1 MTKNCW
7 LTLVAMSTITLFVL
21 GTTNLCI
28 AQNRHSPGSAYPSY
42 KGLVMAG
49 YQGWFNAPDDGAG
62 RGWNH
67 FVAHGDFS
75 PGNCKI
81 DCWPDVS
88 EYAKTYPTPF
98 KTADS
103 SVAYLFSSY
112 DASTTDL
119 HFKWMKQ
126 YGIDGVFVQRFIGS
140 TRGGKSLQHN
150 DKVLA
155 QCLEASRK
163 YNRAIAV
170 MYDLSGMKDDDTD
183 PETVIRDW
191 KHLVDSLRLTSRGS
205 HQTYL
210 YHNGHPLVA
219 VWGVG
224 FPGRSYGL
232 KGAEKII
239 DFLKNDPVYGGC
251 AVLLGVPTYWRTLDN
266 DAVKDPHLH
275 DLLRKAD
282 IVQPW
287 FVGRYNKDS
296 YPKFRDRVAD
306 DIRWC
311 TQNKLDYVPV
321 VFPGFSWHNMYPK
334 SPQNQIPR
342 DHGRFFWQQLSG
354 DIAAGAEMLYIA
366 MFDEIDEGTAI
377 FKLSKNPPVG
387 ASNFVSPE
395 SDVPGDYYLRL
406 AGEAGRLLRKEP
418 VSFVDPL
425 IGSGGHGHVFVG
437 ASVPFGAVQLGPENF
452 YKGWDWCSGYNYGDS
467 VLIGFAH
474 THLSGT
480 GIGDLGD
487 ILIMPYTGSI
497 KTDKGVETIP
507 GSGYASRYSHTG
519 EIARPGYYAVT
530 LNDYNIRAELT
541 ASERV
546 GFHQYHFPAGGTAHV
561 IIDLKEGI
569 NDQPTET
576 QIHQIDATTFKGFR
590 RSKGW
595 AKDQIVFF
603 AIKTSLPADS
613 FQVYGTGNAIK
624 GLLNFTTPPAT
635 LQLKVGISPVSE
647 ENALANIDAEIP
659 GWDFDATA
667 EAARQ
672 AWNHELSK
680 VELGTAKVELGTA
693 KVELANTYEKNRR
706 IFYTALYHTMID
718 PALFNDANG
727 DYRGADK
734 QVYRHA
740 SFANYSVFSL
750 WDTYRAENP
759 LLTILQPQRVSDMIR
774 TMLDIGRKQKLLPI
788 WHLMANETGT
798 MVGVSSLQI
807 IAEAWLKGIK
817 GFDADSAWQAVKRT
831 SLSDTLGW
839 SFVREGKPIPADVER
854 RSVARAME
862 YAIGEGS
869 IALMAKKL
877 GNEKDYQFFRKR
889 ARDYQLYY
897 DKTSGFFRGLPAD
910 SGHFSTP
917 FDPFK
922 TTPPWSRDYAEGNA
936 WQYLWLAPQDVKGLM
951 IQLGGENRFLRRL
964 DSLFIAEPAI
974 RDTHALADIT
984 GTIGQ
989 YAHGNEPSHHIAY
1002 LYAYAGHQWQ
1012 TAEKTRYILTNMYH
1026 DDPDGVIGNED
1037 CGQMSAW
1044 YIFSALGFYPVFP
1057 ASGVYVMGSP
1067 LFDKAVLHLED
1078 GKTFTVITTGNGPA
1092 NKYIQSMI
1100 LNDKSYPNSY
1110 ILHRD
1115 ILRGGTLKIKM
1126 GPQPNPAFGQTAAQR
1141 PPDPLNTSS
1150 DPLNAPSDPLN

>member
-1 MTKNCW
+1 
-7 LTLVAMSTITLFVL
+7 
-21 GTTNLCI
+21 
-28 AQNRHSPGSAYPSY
+28 
-42 KGLVMAG
+42 MAG
-49 YQGWFNAPDDGAG
+49 YQGWFNAPDDGA
-62 RGWNH
+62 
-67 FVAHGDFS
+67 
-75 PGNCKI
+75 
-81 DCWPDVS
+81 
-88 EYAKTYPTPF
+88 
-98 KTADS
+98 
-103 SVAYLFSSY
+103 

-140 TRGGKSLQHN
+140 TRGGKSLRHN

-191 KHLVDSLRLTSRGS
+191 RHFVDSLKLTARGS

-224 FPGRSYGL
+224 FPGRPYGL

-239 DFLKNDPVYGGC
+239 DFLKKDPVYGGC

-266 DAVKDPHLH
+266 DAIKDPQLH

-296 YPKFRDRVAD
+296 YPKFKERVAD

-321 VFPGFSWHNMYPK
+321 
-334 SPQNQIPR
+334 
-342 DHGRFFWQQLSG
+342 
-354 DIAAGAEMLYIA
+354 
-366 MFDEIDEGTAI
+366 
-377 FKLSKNPPVG
+377 G

-395 SDVPGDYYLRL
+395 ADVPEDYYLRL

-418 VSFVDPL
+418 ASFVDPL

-452 YKGWDWCSGYNYGDS
+452 YKGWDWCSGYNYRDS

-519 EIARPGYYAVT
+519 ETARPGYYAVT
-530 LNDYNIRAELT
+530 LDDYHIRAELT

-546 GFHQYHFPAGGTAHV
+546 GFHQYHFPTGGPAHV

-576 QIHQIDATTFKGFR
+576 QIHQIDATTFEGFR

-603 AIKTSLPADS
+603 AIKTSVAIDS
-613 FQVYGTGNAIK
+613 FQTIENK
-624 GLLNFTTPPAT
+624 GLFNFTKAPAI
-635 LQLKVGISPVSE
+635 LQLKVGISPVSAT
-647 ENALANIDAEIP
+647 NALANINAEIP

-672 AWNHELSK
+672 AWNRELSK
-680 VELGTAKVELGTA
+680 VELSSPKPEPGTTKLEPGT
-693 KVELANTYEKNRR
+693 TDEKNRR

-734 QVYRHA
+734 QVYHHA
-740 SFANYSVFSL
+740 DFANYSVFSL

-759 LLTILQPQRVSDMIR
+759 LLTILQPRRVSDMIR
-774 TMLDIGRKQKLLPI
+774 TMLDLGRKQKLLPI

-817 GFDADSAWQAVKRT
+817 GINPDSAWQAIRRT
-831 SLSDTLGW
+831 ALSDTLGW
-839 SFVREGKPIPADVER
+839 SFVREGKPIPADQER

-897 DKTSGFFRGLPAD
+897 DKSTGFFRGIPAD

-951 IQLGGENRFLRRL
+951 TQLGGEQRFLRRL
-964 DSLFIAEPAI
+964 DSFFIAEPTI
-974 RDTHALADIT
+974 PDTHALADIT

-1044 YIFSALGFYPVFP
+1044 YVFSALGFYPVFP

-1067 LFDKAVLHLED
+1067 LFDKAVLHLDD
-1078 GKTFTVITTGNGPA
+1078 GKTFTIITTDNGPD
-1092 NKYIQSMI
+1092 NKYIQSMT
-1100 LNDKSYPNSY
+1100 LDEKPYPNSY
-1110 ILHRD
+1110 ILHQD

-1141 PPDPLNTSS
+1141 PPDPLN
-1150 DPLNAPSDPLN
+1150 APSDPLNK